1 MKQYLFLGLSWGK
14 KKKTKSKCTSVKG
27 TNSHALFSKAASR
40 TILLSHER
48 EEPNPAL
55 HQPTLK
61 KKSNY
66 LMKFNPTLEILTTYK
81 LFSQCFS
88 SANLLKLSVAEVCPV
103 FFPHSKIASSREKS
117 PIFLSENIFPVLMP
131 SFLKT
136 HILLKQPWTVLY
148 VTLPFIAKEH
158 VRWQQTSLV
167 CLTRRRLMF
176 QYFIL
181 FEMVWISNYSHLF
194 SNLSKFGETLLDEH
208 FQDIIITIVF
218 QKLSYPTYI
227 YLKI

>member
-1 MKQYLFLGLSWGK
+1 M
-14 KKKTKSKCTSVKG
+14 
-27 TNSHALFSKAASR
+27 FSKAASR
-40 TILLSHER
+40 TILLSYER
-48 EEPNPAL
+48 EEPNPVL

-88 SANLLKLSVAEVCPV
+88 SANLLKLSVAEVCPLC
-103 FFPHSKIASSREKS
+103 FPHSKIASSREKS
-117 PIFLSENIFPVLMP
+117 PIFLSKNIFPVLMP

-148 VTLPFIAKEH
+148 ITLPFIAKEH
-158 VRWQQTSLV
+158 VRWHQTSLV

-208 FQDIIITIVF
+208 FQNIIIPIVF
-218 QKLSYPTYI
+218 QKLSYPSYI

>member
-1 MKQYLFLGLSWGK
+1 MFLFCKSSKTFCSRSLS
-14 KKKTKSKCTSVKG
+14 
-27 TNSHALFSKAASR
+27 L
-40 TILLSHER
+40 ILS
-48 EEPNPAL
+48 
-55 HQPTLK
+55 
-61 KKSNY
+61 
-66 LMKFNPTLEILTTYK
+66 
-81 LFSQCFS
+81 
-88 SANLLKLSVAEVCPV
+88 LLKNCQG
-103 FFPHSKIASSREKS
+103 KIAREKS
-117 PIFLSENIFPVLMP
+117 PIFLSKNIFPVLMP

-148 VTLPFIAKEH
+148 ITLPFIAKEH
-158 VRWQQTSLV
+158 VRWHQTSLV

-208 FQDIIITIVF
+208 FQNIIIPIVF
-218 QKLSYPTYI
+218 QKLSYPSYI